1 MSAERTRRKT
11 ERNSRSALVSSA
23 SLVVALASILT
34 SSALAQ
40 APARNQYLPLNYLP
54 ALDVTPPHFLRI
66 EQDGVRN
73 TSDFFDQ
80 VMLATSNR
88 IFRFN
93 VMPIPVFIQS
103 NQPSYVG
110 AVRKALDTWE
120 NRTNGMI
127 KFVPA
132 ADKQQA
138 RITVI
143 WSHLGIP
150 TDRSVTEFG
159 AHTITEWKVKTGPFA
174 SQKTGTVNPQI
185 IEVNLDVIDPRD
197 ADHKLPLLQNLV
209 THELGHAIGLMGH
222 SPERGDMMFKDTDE
236 YSRISQRDLNTLQ
249 KIYSR
254 KCDFPL

>member
-1 MSAERTRRKT
+1 MSAERTRW
-11 ERNSRSALVSSA
+11 SAFVSSA
-23 SLVVALASILT
+23 SVIISILAGGLGVAA
-34 SSALAQ
+34 SAQ
-40 APARNQYLPLNYLP
+40 TPVQNQYLPLSSYLP
-54 ALDVTPPHFLRI
+54 TLDVTPPHFLRI

-93 VMPIPVFIQS
+93 TMPIPVFIQP
-103 NQPSYVG
+103 NQSGYVT
-110 AVRKALDTWE
+110 AVRKALETWE
-120 NRTNGMI
+120 NRTNSMI

-132 ADKQQA
+132 ASQQQA

-150 TDRSVTEFG
+150 ADKSVTEFG

-174 SQKTGTVNPQI
+174 SQKTGAVNPQI

-197 ADHKLPLLQNLV
+197 PDHKLPLLQNLL

-222 SPERGDMMFKDTDE
+222 SPDRGDMMYKDTDE

-249 KIYSR
+249 KIYFR
-254 KCDFPL
+254 KCDFPM

>member
-11 ERNSRSALVSSA
+11 ERNLSSALVSSV
-23 SLVVALASILT
+23 LVVVALASILT
-34 SSALAQ
+34 ISALAQ
-40 APARNQYLPLNYLP
+40 TPARNQYLPLNYLP

-66 EQDGVRN
+66 EQEGVRN

-93 VMPIPVFIQS
+93 MMPIPVLIQS
-103 NQPSYVG
+103 NQPSYVS
-110 AVRKALDTWE
+110 AVRKALETWE

-132 ADKQQA
+132 ASQQQA